1 MPRII
6 KSYSFIPTL
15 TADYAAQKIFTSLLE
30 RKKEVYIWW
39 YIPYMRIA
47 VDLMPLALRNWVIQ
61 TFMGEGM
68 RTFVGRQPPGMTET
82 SEKDD

>member
-6 KSYSFIPTL
+6 NTGYSFIPTL

-47 VDLMPLALRNWVIQ
+47 VDLLPLALRNWVIQ

-68 RTFVGRQPPGMTET
+68 RTFVGRQPPGMT
-82 SEKDD
+82 

>member
-1 MPRII
+1 M
-6 KSYSFIPTL
+6 
-15 TADYAAQKIFTSLLE
+15 
-30 RKKEVYIWW
+30 YIWW

-47 VDLMPLALRNWVIQ
+47 VDLLPLALRNWVIQ

-68 RTFVGRQPPGMTET
+68 RTFVGREPPSICQS